1 MLFAQAGGRAGQQ
14 PVDDT
19 TILLVLGVVFF
30 ISLAIGLG
38 IQILFLMTLQKALR
52 ECSPRNR
59 TMEPGQVFLNLIPCF
74 SLVWTFITVN
84 RMTESLRHEFRDR
97 GMRSQEDYGQGVGTT
112 YAVLM
117 VCSLIPYLGSLV
129 AIGALVCWIIYW
141 VKIAGLGRELREAP
155 SYRDDDDRDYR
166 RRHEDEEDARPRRKR
181 DDRDDTEDRPDDDR
195 DGGYRRRYD

>member
-1 MLFAQAGGRAGQQ
+1 MLFAQAGGRAGQP

-19 TILLVLGVVFF
+19 TILLIMGVVLF
-30 ISLAIGLG
+30 ISIAIGLG
-38 IQILFLMTLQKALR
+38 IQILFLMTLQRALKQ
-52 ECSPRNR
+52 CAPRNR

-74 SLVWTFITVN
+74 GLVWLFITVN
-84 RMTESLRHEFRDR
+84 RMSESLRNEFRDR

-112 YAVLM
+112 YAVLT
-117 VCSLIPYLGSLV
+117 VCTLIPYLGSLI

-166 RRHEDEEDARPRRKR
+166 RRYDDEDDDRPRRKPR
-181 DDRDDTEDRPDDDR
+181 DDREADDRDDGD
-195 DGGYRRRYD
+195 RRRYE